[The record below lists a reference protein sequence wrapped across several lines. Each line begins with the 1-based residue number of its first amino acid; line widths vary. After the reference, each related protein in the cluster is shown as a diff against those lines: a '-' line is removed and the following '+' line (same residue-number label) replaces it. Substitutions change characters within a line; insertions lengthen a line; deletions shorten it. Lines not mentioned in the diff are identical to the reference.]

1 MRENKTITCKVG
13 ASMKVLVIEDNESV
27 CSMLDIFFRKENFET
42 NFIHNGLEGYQEFLF
57 QHYDLIVLDWM
68 LPGMDGITVCRKIR
82 EKDNQIPIIMLTAK
96 DSESDQ
102 VLGLEMGADDYV
114 TKPFSPLALTAR
126 MKAITRRFHQR
137 SEEGEN
143 KGIVK
148 INKETRE
155 VFIYDK
161 LISNLTPK
169 EFEILTFFVQYP
181 KQVFTREQILD
192 QVWGF
197 QFYGD
202 DRTVDVHIKR
212 LRRKIGR
219 DNQPFFHT
227 IWGVGY
233 KFDETV
239 VANEN

>member
-1 MRENKTITCKVG
+1 
-13 ASMKVLVIEDNESV
+13 MKVLVIEDNESV
-27 CSMLDIFFRKENFET
+27 CSMLEMFFEKDNFKGK
-42 NFIHNGLEGYQEFLF
+42 FIHNGLAGYQHFLKNE
-57 QHYDLIVLDWM
+57 YDLIVLDWM

-82 EKDNQIPIIMLTAK
+82 EINKEIPIIMLTAK

-126 MKAITRRFHQR
+126 MKAVARRLNKQD
-137 SEEGEN
+137 GEDA
-143 KGIVK
+143 KEASIVK

-155 VFIYDK
+155 VFIQDK
-161 LISNLTPK
+161 NIPNLTPK
-169 EFEILTFFVQYP
+169 EFEILSFFIQHP
-181 KQVFTREQILD
+181 RQVFSREQILE

-239 VANEN
+239 VVNED

>member
-1 MRENKTITCKVG
+1 
-13 ASMKVLVIEDNESV
+13 MKVLVIEDNESV
-27 CSMLDIFFRKENFET
+27 CSMLDIFFRKENFEA

-57 QHYDLIVLDWM
+57 QQYDLIVLDWM

-137 SEEGEN
+137 SEEEEN
-143 KGIVK
+143 DKGIVQ
-148 INKETRE
+148 INRETRE
-155 VFIYDK
+155 VFIQGK

-169 EFEILTFFVQYP
+169 EFEILSFFVQYP

>member
-1 MRENKTITCKVG
+1 
-13 ASMKVLVIEDNESV
+13 MKVLVIEDNESV
-27 CSMLDIFFRKENFET
+27 CSMLDIFFCKENFEGK
-42 NFIHNGLEGYQEFLF
+42 FIHNGLEGYQEFLF
-57 QHYDLIVLDWM
+57 SEYDLIILDWM

-82 EKDNQIPIIMLTAK
+82 EKNKQIPIIMLTAK
-96 DSESDQ
+96 DTESDQ

-126 MKAITRRFHQR
+126 MKAITRRFHTQNG
-137 SEEGEN
+137 EEEAVDAGVVE
-143 KGIVK
+143 

-155 VFIYDK
+155 VFIYSK
-161 LISNLTPK
+161 LIPNLTPK
-169 EFEILTFFVQYP
+169 EFDILAFFVKHP
-181 KQVFTREQILD
+181 KQVFTREQILN

>member
-1 MRENKTITCKVG
+1 MQ
-13 ASMKVLVIEDNESV
+13 VLVIEDNVGV
-27 CSMLDIFFRKENFET
+27 CSMLEMFFGKEDFNGVFL
-42 NFIHNGLEGYQEFLF
+42 HDGLEGYKHFIDNE
-57 QHYDLIVLDWM
+57 YDMVILDWM
-68 LPGMDGITVCRKIR
+68 LPSMDGITVCRKIR
-82 EKDNQIPIIMLTAK
+82 EVDKNVPIIMLTAK
-96 DSESDQ
+96 DTESDQ

-126 MKAITRRFHQR
+126 MKAIVRRQ
-137 SEEGEN
+137 SKEKNNLEDSIETS
-143 KGIVK
+143 IIK

-155 VFIYDK
+155 VFISDK

-169 EFEILTFFVQYP
+169 EFDLLSFFAQHP
-181 KQVFTREQILD
+181 KQVFSRDQILER
-192 QVWGF
+192 VWGF

-227 IWGVGY
+227 VWGVGY
-233 KFDETV
+233 KYDETV
-239 VANEN
+239 VINEN